1 MELLTGFG
9 PPFNSTPGQPGQCY
23 KDLNTGDIYK
33 CCQAID
39 IHTPH
44 FDQAAEYRWKLHI
57 EGDEQADLAETDE
70 TKRSFVKNKDSIQP
84 DWNQNDQTQPD

>member
-9 PPFNSTPGQPGQCY
+9 PPFNSTPGQPDQCY

-57 EGDEQADLAETDE
+57 KGDEQADLAF
-70 TKRSFVKNKDSIQP
+70 SLFVTVQKLNEKVEELSKKSSEV
-84 DWNQNDQTQPD
+84 T